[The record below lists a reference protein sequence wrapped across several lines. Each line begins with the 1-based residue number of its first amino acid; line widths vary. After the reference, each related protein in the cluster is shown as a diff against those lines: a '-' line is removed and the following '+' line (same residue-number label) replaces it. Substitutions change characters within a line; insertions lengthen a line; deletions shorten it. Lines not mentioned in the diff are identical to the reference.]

1 MAPLYERQKPMKQM
15 IGLLKK
21 LGVCWFT
28 GERWCSPDL
37 AAEDGLRDLNGVPM
51 GMLILCLGMIS
62 R

>member
-1 MAPLYERQKPMKQM
+1 MTETDEANDRTV
-15 IGLLKK
+15 KK
-21 LGVCWFT
+21 VRCVLDT

>member
-1 MAPLYERQKPMKQM
+1 MKQM
-15 IGLLKK
+15 IGLLRK